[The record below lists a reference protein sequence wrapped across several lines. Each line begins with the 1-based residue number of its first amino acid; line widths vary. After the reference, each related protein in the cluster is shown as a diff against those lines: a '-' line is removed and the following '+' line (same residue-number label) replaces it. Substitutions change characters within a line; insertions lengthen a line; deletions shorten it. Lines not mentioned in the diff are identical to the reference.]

1 MKIRTI
7 VLCTIILI
15 VIEQVIK
22 FIISGYYRDI
32 NFDIIPSLLE
42 FKPTL
47 NNNSFYWLGILGI
60 DVGRWVRL
68 TTSIILLTVL
78 CLFCF
83 YIRTILKKEK
93 IIDIGFMFGFAG
105 IICSSCDNIFFGGSW
120 DYVYLKPLFVFD
132 LKDVYLNC
140 FACLFL
146 IGYVKNKKRLASV
159 KAIDIWN
166 IIRRKQ

>member
-1 MKIRTI
+1 
-7 VLCTIILI
+7 
-15 VIEQVIK
+15 
-22 FIISGYYRDI
+22 
-32 NFDIIPSLLE
+32 
-42 FKPTL
+42 
-47 NNNSFYWLGILGI
+47 
-60 DVGRWVRL
+60 
-68 TTSIILLTVL
+68 
-78 CLFCF
+78 
-83 YIRTILKKEK
+83 
-93 IIDIGFMFGFAG
+93 MFGFAG